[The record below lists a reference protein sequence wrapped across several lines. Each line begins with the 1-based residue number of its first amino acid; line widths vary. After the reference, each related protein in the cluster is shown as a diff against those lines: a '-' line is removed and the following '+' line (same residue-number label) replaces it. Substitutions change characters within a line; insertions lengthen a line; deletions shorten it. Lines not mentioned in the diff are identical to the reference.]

1 MTSVAYLIILPFM
14 IYEAFAVN
22 FCSLPHDK
30 PYFCTEKGE
39 KHERLCPQLSKYCE
53 HKGEKTCLCDEG
65 YFRRQFWYEC
75 VRWRECVHRE
85 NSNLELI
92 CAKRTLY
99 LVGASA
105 AMWGTNK
112 VKCMKSTFGGN
123 NGNGCLRQVEFDETT
138 ELTESTKS
146 WHGRLWFHR
155 NYAIFPKVVQHSD
168 QPYILITFF
177 GRTPVSVPRKYSI
190 LHATS
195 RCLITGA
202 IPEQGETTSCT
213 YWVPE
218 QDVKSRSADCDFIF
232 NAYCTSPE
240 FFSCDEYSRE
250 TSNLELSCAPDTL
263 YLVGASTAMWGTN
276 KVKCMKSPFRGIYTR
291 GCLRQV
297 VFDETTAM
305 TESTKNWHGKY
316 WFHRNYTIFAQVVQ
330 QSLQPYIWITYY
342 GRAPPVS
349 VPQKY
354 SISHATS
361 QCLITGVIP
370 EQGEKTH
377 CTYWVPE
384 QVVKSRSPDCD
395 FIFKKYC
402 TSPQFLSFDKCE

>member
-250 TSNLELSCAPDTL
+250 TSNLE
-263 YLVGASTAMWGTN
+263 
-276 KVKCMKSPFRGIYTR
+276 
-291 GCLRQV
+291 
-297 VFDETTAM
+297 
-305 TESTKNWHGKY
+305 NWHGKY